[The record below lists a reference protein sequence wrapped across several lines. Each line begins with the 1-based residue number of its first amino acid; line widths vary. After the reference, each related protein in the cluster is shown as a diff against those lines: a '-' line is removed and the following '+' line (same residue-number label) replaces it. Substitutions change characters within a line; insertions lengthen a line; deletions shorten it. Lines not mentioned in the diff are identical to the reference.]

1 MFFSLQGFDSDTL
14 LMSLDR
20 KGFSVSSGSACGTG
34 RQIPSHVLKAMGVDD
49 MTALGAVRVSVSL
62 ENTTEQIEQ
71 LAVVI
76 EKEASRFNHLMNR

>member
-1 MFFSLQGFDSDTL
+1 
-14 LMSLDR
+14 
-20 KGFSVSSGSACGTG
+20 
-34 RQIPSHVLKAMGVDD
+34 MGVDD

-71 LAVVI
+71 LAVVM